1 VFKTLR
7 KGWGVRAL
15 KRIPKHCFVCEYVG
29 ELLTDEAADKRNSD
43 IYYFQFDMCNNVDPF
58 VVDARSYGNVA
69 RFISHSCEPNLSLQ
83 QVVVEEDEEKYFHLA
98 FFSVRE
104 ISPQEVSQNHSFCS
118 SRLTSDTGTYD

>member
-1 VFKTLR
+1 
-7 KGWGVRAL
+7 
-15 KRIPKHCFVCEYVG
+15 
-29 ELLTDEAADKRNSD
+29 
-43 IYYFQFDMCNNVDPF
+43 MCNNVDPF

-104 ISPQEVSQNHSFCS
+104 ISPQEE
-118 SRLTSDTGTYD
+118 LTINYNLKSPGGHQACNCGAQSCRGYMTSH

>member
-1 VFKTLR
+1 MRLRTSGIQISTTFNSTCVIMLTLSCKTVQNLVDCSHYFLYLR
-7 KGWGVRAL
+7 
-15 KRIPKHCFVCEYVG
+15 
-29 ELLTDEAADKRNSD
+29 
-43 IYYFQFDMCNNVDPF
+43 
-58 VVDARSYGNVA
+58 VDARSYGNVA